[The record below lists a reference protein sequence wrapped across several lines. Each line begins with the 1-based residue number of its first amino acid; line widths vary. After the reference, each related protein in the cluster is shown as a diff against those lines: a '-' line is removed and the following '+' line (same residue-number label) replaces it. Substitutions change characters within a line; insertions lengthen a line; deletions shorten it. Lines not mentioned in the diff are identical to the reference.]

1 MQNDFRIFMSIS
13 GFLTYS
19 LALFVAAAIPG
30 PGIVALVARALGS
43 GFRATVPMAFGLI
56 VGDLTYLTAAVLG
69 LAFIAQTFGLVFL
82 AFKYAGVIY
91 LTYLAYKFWTRDVG
105 IEKVEAQKAE
115 GAFASFLSGLMVTL
129 GNPKVMVFYLAILP
143 AIVDLSTVTG
153 RGYIILTI
161 LTAIVLLTVLLPYIA
176 LATRTR
182 ALLQTPAALKHINR
196 VAATFLGGA
205 ALAIAMRA

>member
-1 MQNDFRIFMSIS
+1 MTLS

-19 LALFVAAAIPG
+19 LALFVAAAVPG

-43 GFRATVPMAFGLI
+43 GFRATIPMALGLVI
-56 VGDLTYLTAAVLG
+56 GDLTYLTAAVLG

-82 AFKYAGVIY
+82 AFKYAGAAY
-91 LTYLAYKFWTRDVG
+91 LAFLAYKFWTSGVG
-105 IEKVEAQKAE
+105 IERIEAKKAD
-115 GAFASFLSGLMVTL
+115 GAIASFMSGLIVTL

-143 AIVDLSTVTG
+143 AIVDLSTVTIND
-153 RGYIILTI
+153 YTI
-161 LTAIVLLTVLLPYIA
+161 LVALTTAVLLAVLMPYLA

-182 ALLQTPAALKHINR
+182 ALLQTPRAIQRMSR

-205 ALAIAMRA
+205 AVAIAMRA